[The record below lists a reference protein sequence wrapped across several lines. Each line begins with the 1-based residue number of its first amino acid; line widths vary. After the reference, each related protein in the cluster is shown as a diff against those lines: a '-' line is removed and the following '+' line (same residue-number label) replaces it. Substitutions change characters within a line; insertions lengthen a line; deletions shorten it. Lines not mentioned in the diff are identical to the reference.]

1 MAQSASVGTVGAVGY
16 IGTVDTVG
24 TVGYVGSVGYIGA
37 VGYVG
42 SVGTVDS
49 VGTVGAIGYVGSIG
63 TVGSVGYVGSVGT
76 IGYVGSVG
84 TVGSVGNV
92 DLSQVLQFLNVDELN
107 RIQIQSSVG
116 ETTVM
121 FTDILPLWGSLSVGV
136 FFKYYTLCRGS
147 GSSSFRFTVYRIQI
161 QSSVGKPQ

>member
-1 MAQSASVGTVGAVGY
+1 LAQSASVGTVGAVGY

-63 TVGSVGYVGSVGT
+63 SVGSVGCVGSVGT

-92 DLSQVLQFLNVDELN
+92 DLSQVLQFLNMDELN

-116 ETTVM
+116 ETTVIV
-121 FTDILPLWGSLSVGV
+121 TDIFPRWGTLCGSV
-136 FFKYYTLCRGS
+136 FFSILPSAGDPVHLHLDLPCTE
-147 GSSSFRFTVYRIQI
+147 YRY
-161 QSSVGKPQ
+161 SPL